1 MAQYSS
7 VFGDADWVAY
17 YKKRKPDLTEIK
29 DGINDIKQS
38 IANLECGGSGGS
50 SGGGSGGGNTYAHKV
65 EIKFNNFSL
74 SYYGQEHNH
83 VICSFD
89 FDSIANNSI
98 GRNDIS
104 VSGDLQEIL
113 NFYPIMLSPYSKE
126 FKTACHVYLKDAD
139 TENLVEG
146 IGISGS
152 SSEGSRKVG
161 ILFNK
166 GTQDKFFNN
175 TIVLEWGLEVSSGGG
190 SGGSSQTT
198 IQELSVTENG
208 TYNAG
213 DNAAYNPVTVNVPS
227 GGGGEVIIETSNLGA
242 NSDPIT
248 ISYEGKSFVFL
259 GNLNSSGKL
268 IGIGGNEDNLLAPIE
283 SVNISSVG
291 TIAGTVSCDHNTK
304 TITYTPNISFR
315 YGTVAIT
322 KVIV

>member
-1 MAQYSS
+1 MSQYSS
-7 VFGDADWVAY
+7 VFGDVDWVAY

-38 IANLECGGSGGS
+38 IANLECGGSGGGS
-50 SGGGSGGGNTYAHKV
+50 SGGSSGGNTYAHKV

-74 SYYGQEHNH
+74 SYYGQEQNH
-83 VICSFD
+83 AIFSFD

-98 GRNDIS
+98 GRGDVS
-104 VSGDLQEIL
+104 VSGDLQELL

-190 SGGSSQTT
+190 EDKLLCYKIHIGNDYTYVVYTDKPATKIFAGETGGFEQS
-198 IQELSVTENG
+198 IL
-208 TYNAG
+208 
-213 DNAAYNPVTVNVPS
+213 PV
-227 GGGGEVIIETSNLGA
+227 
-242 NSDPIT
+242 D
-248 ISYEGKSFVFL
+248 EGKHLFIT
-259 GNLNSSGKL
+259 NSVLVETTVDYAFSYLVYEDGSPSADLKGKF
-268 IGIGGNEDNLLAPIE
+268 IE
-283 SVNISSVG
+283 HSE
-291 TIAGTVSCDHNTK
+291 
-304 TITYTPNISFR
+304 
-315 YGTVAIT
+315 
-322 KVIV
+322 